1 MTYSV
6 IALDAQTSETIFAHG
21 VYRDLRAAIA
31 AEDQMRQSAKTLF
44 SRPTYFLIAA
54 NPA

>member
-21 VYRDLRAAIA
+21 TYGDLKSAIA
-31 AEDQMRQSAKTLF
+31 AEDQMRQGAKTLF
-44 SRPTYFLIAA
+44 SRPTFFLIAA